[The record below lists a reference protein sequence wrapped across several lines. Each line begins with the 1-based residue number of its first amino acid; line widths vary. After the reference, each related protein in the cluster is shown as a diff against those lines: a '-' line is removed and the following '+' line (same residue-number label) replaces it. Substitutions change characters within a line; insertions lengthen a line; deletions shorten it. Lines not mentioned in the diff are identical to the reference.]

1 MNLESLTIAL
11 KNPYAPAGP
20 SNPYRAKL
28 CVSYNDN
35 NMTVSLNDE
44 TCKRILALAGD
55 EIAAAAQVQIRE
67 FVQTAIA
74 VSEVPAIEGD
84 VS

>member
-1 MNLESLTIAL
+1 MKLESLTIAL
-11 KNPYAPAGP
+11 KQPYADAGPNNPYQ
-20 SNPYRAKL
+20 AKL

-35 NMTVSLNDE
+35 HMTVSLNDE
-44 TCKRILALAGD
+44 TCKRILYLAGD

-74 VSEVPAIEGD
+74 VSEVPAIEGEA
-84 VS
+84 S